1 VKSFTRRAVV
11 LGIPS
16 LAAVPALARA
26 RVAAAPVAAIA
37 DYERK
42 TGGRVGLY
50 AQNLVSGSKLEWR
63 ADERFVM
70 CSTFKASLASLVLSR
85 VDRSRDRLDDPI
97 RFGPADFV
105 GDWWAPVAKA
115 NLAKGVMT
123 VREMCAAAVEYSDN
137 TCANLLLARV
147 GGPRAMTDFW
157 RATGDRVTQLDHNE
171 PALNRSRPGDPR
183 DTTSPRAM
191 AATLRR
197 LVLGNTL
204 SPTSRTLLTRW
215 MLDCKTGDN
224 RLRAGVPKGWQVA
237 DKTGNN
243 GDDAAGDIA
252 VLWPRQGVPVIV
264 AVYTQGGSP
273 TPPQLERLFAEI
285 GRTLGS
291 RLA

>member
-1 VKSFTRRAVV
+1 
-11 LGIPS
+11 
-16 LAAVPALARA
+16 
-26 RVAAAPVAAIA
+26 
-37 DYERK
+37 
-42 TGGRVGLY
+42 
-50 AQNLVSGSKLEWR
+50 
-63 ADERFVM
+63 
-70 CSTFKASLASLVLSR
+70 
-85 VDRSRDRLDDPI
+85 
-97 RFGPADFV
+97 
-105 GDWWAPVAKA
+105 
-115 NLAKGVMT
+115 
-123 VREMCAAAVEYSDN
+123 
-137 TCANLLLARV
+137 
-147 GGPRAMTDFW
+147 
-157 RATGDRVTQLDHNE
+157 
-171 PALNRSRPGDPR
+171 
-183 DTTSPRAM
+183 M

-252 VLWPRQGVPVIV
+252 VLWPRPGVPVIV